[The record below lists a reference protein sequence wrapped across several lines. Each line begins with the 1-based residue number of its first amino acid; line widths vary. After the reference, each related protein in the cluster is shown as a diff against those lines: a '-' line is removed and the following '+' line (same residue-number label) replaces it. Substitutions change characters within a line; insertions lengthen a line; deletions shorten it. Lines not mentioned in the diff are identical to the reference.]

1 MMIKLVVS
9 KNDSNQTLINFLK
22 KTFNDAPLSQIYHLF
37 YKKKIKVNDKRV
49 TNFKYL
55 VQENDVIYLYDNK
68 LIVKNK
74 SEIVNPNLKP
84 EIIYQDQN
92 IIVVI
97 KDHGITI
104 HSPNS
109 QSLDNIVRYYLA
121 QKEPELFNSQT
132 FTISHLYRLD
142 KLTKGLVIYPK
153 TKIAQQNLIQA
164 QLNNDI
170 TKKYLAVCQ
179 GNLKKELNISG
190 FIYHDEVQEK
200 MIFTKTKIAGAKSCQ
215 TIIKPLKT
223 LNGFTLVECQLI
235 TGRKHQI
242 RASLAYLKL
251 PIVGDQKY
259 DSTIEMPKQIMLF
272 AYYLSFQ
279 NLPVPLAYLNGKIII
294 LSTLKSQLEA
304 MMTAKFKDNK
314 K

>member
-9 KNDSNQTLINFLK
+9 KNDGNQTLINFLK
-22 KTFNDAPLSQIYHLF
+22 KTFKEAPLSQIYHLF

-55 VQENDVIYLYDNK
+55 IQEHDVIYLYDNK

-74 SEIVNPNLKP
+74 AEIANPNLEP

-92 IIVVI
+92 LMIVI
-97 KDHGITI
+97 KEHGITI
-104 HSPNS
+104 HSPSN
-109 QSLDNIVRYYLA
+109 QSLDNIVRYYLG
-121 QKEPELFNSQT
+121 QKEPELFRSQT

-142 KLTKGLVIYPK
+142 KLTKGLVVYPK
-153 TKIAQQNLIQA
+153 TKIAQQNLLQA
-164 QLNNDI
+164 QLNHNI

-179 GNLKKELNISG
+179 GNFKQDLNLNG
-190 FIYHDEVQEK
+190 FIYHDEKQEK
-200 MIFTKTKIAGAKSCQ
+200 MVFSVTKVADAKSCQ

-223 LNGFTLVECQLI
+223 LNDFTLVECQLI

-242 RASLAYLKL
+242 RASLAYLKV

-259 DSTIEMPKQIMLF
+259 GSTIQMSKQIMLF

-279 NLPVPLAYLNGKIII
+279 NLTTPLAYLNKKIFT

-304 MMTAKFKDNK
+304 MMVAKFAIK
-314 K
+314 

>member
-1 MMIKLVVS
+1 MMIKLVVN

-22 KTFNDAPLSQIYHLF
+22 KTFKDAPLSQIYHLF
-37 YKKKIKVNDKRV
+37 YKKKIKVNSKRV

-68 LIVKNK
+68 LVIKNK
-74 SEIVNPNLKP
+74 SEVINPNLAP

-92 IIVVI
+92 IVVVI

-104 HSPNS
+104 HSPSN

-142 KLTKGLVIYPK
+142 KLTKGLVVYPK
-153 TKIAQQNLIQA
+153 TKLAQQNLIQA
-164 QLNNDI
+164 QLNNNI

-179 GNLKKELNISG
+179 GNLKAALNLNG
-190 FIYHDEVQEK
+190 FIYHDEKQEK
-200 MIFTKTKIAGAKSCQ
+200 MIFTKDKITGAKSCQ
-215 TIIKPLKT
+215 TMIKPLKMI
-223 LNGFTLVECQLI
+223 NDFTLVECQLI

-259 DSTIEMPKQIMLF
+259 GSIIIMPKQIMLF

-279 NLPVPLAYLNGKIII
+279 NLVAPLEYLNKKIIV
-294 LSTLKSQLEA
+294 LPNLQSQLEQ
-304 MMTAKFKDNK
+304 MMVTKFNIK
-314 K
+314 

>member
-22 KTFNDAPLSQIYHLF
+22 KTFSSAPLSQIYHLF
-37 YKKKIKVNDKRV
+37 YKKKIKVNEKRV

-68 LIVKNK
+68 LIVANK
-74 SEIVNPNLKP
+74 SEIVNPNLQP

-92 IIVVI
+92 IIIVV

-104 HSPNS
+104 HSPSS
-109 QSLDNIVRYYLA
+109 QSLDNIVRYYLS
-121 QKEPELFNSQT
+121 QTQPELFNSQT

-142 KLTKGLVIYPK
+142 KLTKGLVVYPK
-153 TKIAQQNLIQA
+153 TKIVQQNLIQA
-164 QLNNDI
+164 QLNSDI
-170 TKKYLAVCQ
+170 IKKYLAVCQ
-179 GNLKKELNISG
+179 GNLKATMTLSG
-190 FIYHDEVQEK
+190 FIYHDEEQEK
-200 MIFTKTKIAGAKSCQ
+200 MIFSKTSVAYAKSCQ

-223 LNGFTLVECQLI
+223 LNGFTLIECQLI

-242 RASLAYLKL
+242 RASLSYLKL

-259 DSTIEMPKQIMLF
+259 GSNYQMPKQIMLF

-279 NLPVPLAYLNGKIII
+279 NLVAPLAYLNKKIII
-294 LSTLKSQLEA
+294 LSALKPELEKMIA
-304 MMTAKFKDNK
+304 RKFKIE
-314 K
+314 